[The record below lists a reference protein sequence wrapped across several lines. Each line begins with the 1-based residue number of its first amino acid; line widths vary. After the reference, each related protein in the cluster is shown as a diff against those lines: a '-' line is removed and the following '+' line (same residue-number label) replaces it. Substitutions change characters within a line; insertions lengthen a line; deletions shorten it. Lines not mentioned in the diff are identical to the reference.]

1 MGFPLDLSISIRLLF
16 LLFLFFHVSSVQPL
30 CHPDELSALL
40 QFKQSFVIIN
50 SSSHDYPKTESWKV
64 DEKSG
69 DCCSWKGVECDNS
82 TGHVIGLDLSSSY
95 LFGSINS
102 SSSLFRLSHLQWLN
116 LSDNVFNNSKIPS
129 EIKNLSRLTFLDLSY
144 SNFSGQVPSEIL
156 ELSELELLDLSGNS
170 LKLRKPGLRPLLEK
184 LSNLNVLDLSD
195 VRVSSS
201 IPNNIS
207 PKFSSLSALILS
219 NCDLRGESPIGIFE
233 LPSLRLLNL
242 QSNPQLTGYLPDIQ
256 ANHPLLK
263 LSLANTS
270 FFGQL
275 PESIGNLKSLEYL
288 DIKYC
293 KFSGKVPY
301 SLGNLTQLRFL
312 DLSSNN
318 FLGPIP
324 FSVGRLNQLLGLDF
338 SYNKFS
344 EEIPSSLANLT
355 RLVYLSLATN
365 NFNRGTLSWLGTQT
379 NLAYLDL
386 TNTSLSGN
394 ITSSLKNLTQIT
406 CLVILRTISISDWK
420 LNCVLN
426 LSNNSLT
433 GEISPMICNLSCLAL
448 LRLSDNNLRGLLP
461 PCFGD
466 LSKSLNVLNLQNN
479 HFTGA
484 IPQANKM
491 GCKLKVIDLS
501 QNQFQGKIPRSLVNC
516 TMLEAVHLEYN
527 QINDSFPSWLGTLPE
542 LKILLLRSN
551 GFHGVIGKPQTKFH
565 FPKLQIIDLS
575 NNCLM
580 GNLPFGYFNTWN
592 SMKVATARSLSYME
606 VILNFDFY
614 FVLPDQ
620 VHEFHFRCSVKLT
633 NKGQELEYR
642 HIPGSLTAI
651 DLSNNMFSGEIPEA
665 IGNLKA
671 LKVLNLSINAFIGHI
686 PSCLGNLIQLES
698 LDLSQNNLSGEI
710 PQQLAQLTFL
720 AFFNVSHNNLQGP
733 IPQGTQ
739 FSTFATNCFDANS
752 GLCGSPLSIKC
763 GIPEASSPP
772 LNSGEGQGIGSVFDF
787 GWKVVAIGY
796 GAGLIIGLVVGSN
809 FIFRPLVNMNVF
821 GIVFGKRHPR
831 RE

>member
-1 MGFPLDLSISIRLLF
+1 MGFPLYLSVSISLLYF
-16 LLFLFFHVSSVQPL
+16 LFLFFLGSSVQPL
-30 CHPDELSALL
+30 CHPVELSALL
-40 QFKQSFVIIN
+40 QFKESFVIIN
-50 SSSHDYPKTESWKV
+50 SSSHGYPKTESWNV
-64 DEKSG
+64 QEKSG

-95 LFGSINS
+95 LYGSINS
-102 SSSLFRLSHLQWLN
+102 NSSLFRLFHLQWLN
-116 LSDNVFNNSKIPS
+116 LADNVFNNSKIPS
-129 EIKNLSRLTFLDLSY
+129 EIRNLSRLTFLDLSY

-184 LSNLNVLDLSD
+184 LTNLKVLDLSD
-195 VRVSSS
+195 VRISSS

-233 LPSLRLLNL
+233 LPWLRLINL
-242 QSNPQLTGYLPDIQ
+242 QSNPELTGYLPVIQ

-270 FFGQL
+270 FFGRL

-293 KFSGKVPY
+293 KFSGKLPY
-301 SLGNLTQLRFL
+301 SLGNLTQLRYL
-312 DLSSNN
+312 DLSFNN
-318 FLGPIP
+318 FLGPIH

-338 SYNKFS
+338 SYNNFS
-344 EEIPSSLANLT
+344 EDIPSSLANLT

-365 NFNRGTLSWLGTQT
+365 NFNHGTLSWLGTQT

-386 TNTSLSGN
+386 TNTSLSG
-394 ITSSLKNLTQIT
+394 
-406 CLVILRTISISDWK
+406 
-420 LNCVLN
+420 
-426 LSNNSLT
+426 
-433 GEISPMICNLSCLAL
+433 EISPMICNLSCLTL
-448 LRLSDNNLRGLLP
+448 LNLSNNNLSGLLP

-466 LSKSLNVLNLQNN
+466 LSKSLNVLHLQNN

-491 GCKLKVIDLS
+491 GCELKAIDLS

-542 LKILLLRSN
+542 LKILILRSN
-551 GFHGVIGKPQTKFH
+551 GLHGVIGKPQTKFH

-575 NNCLM
+575 NNCLT

-592 SMKVATARSLSYME
+592 SMKVATASSLSYIG

-614 FVLPDQ
+614 FVLPNQ
-620 VHEFHFRCSVKLT
+620 VQDFHVRCSVKLT
-633 NKGQELEYR
+633 NKGLELEYR

-651 DLSNNMFSGEIPEA
+651 DLSNNMLSGEIPEA

-671 LKVLNLSINAFIGHI
+671 LKVLNLSINAFVGHI

-710 PQQLAQLTFL
+710 PQQLTQLTFL

-739 FSTFATNCFDANS
+739 FSTFATNSFDADS

-763 GIPEASSPP
+763 GIPEAPLPP
-772 LNSGEGQGIGSVFDF
+772 LNSGEGEGIGSVFEF
-787 GWKVVAIGY
+787 GWEVVAIGY
-796 GAGLIIGLVVGSN
+796 GAGLIIGMVVGSN
-809 FIFRPLVNMNVF
+809 FIFKPLVNMNVF
-821 GIVFGKRHPR
+821 GIVFRKRRPR
-831 RE
+831 RIENRRHRF